1 MGRQLHPLF
10 HLGGLRHRD
19 LESLERL
26 LPEEEIQERSHWSRE
41 DPESSEGI
49 RSEKEVPA

>member
-19 LESLERL
+19 LESLEGPSL
-26 LPEEEIQERSHWSRE
+26 EEEIQEHSHWSRE
-41 DPESSEGI
+41 DLESSEGI
-49 RSEKEVPA
+49 RGEKEVPT